1 MLQFGVFDLSLDE
14 IMIYFQDPWIVGW
27 VLIGSGILAAAWL
40 LENVTDP
47 IPVLGWIFDIIVK
60 LGTFLGFFVGA
71 LDILVGYVVYVTNP
85 GGVIVAGVLV
95 VIGFSL
101 VMRLLSKFPIALIF
115 SAAVAVFATFTLYGI
130 LAPYASAPYVG
141 EYISQIISLKWM
153 AVIGFIIFAVVY
165 MIGGLAIKI
174 IQFIGKIFSWTPIS
188 VLIGLAAIG
197 AGIIVIV
204 NPALLGLVIPWP
216 S

>member
-101 VMRLLSKFPIALIF
+101 VMRLLSKFPIAFIF
-115 SAAVAVFATFTLYGI
+115 AAAVAVFATFTLYGI

>member
-1 MLQFGVFDLSLDE
+1 
-14 IMIYFQDPWIVGW
+14 
-27 VLIGSGILAAAWL
+27 
-40 LENVTDP
+40 
-47 IPVLGWIFDIIVK
+47 
-60 LGTFLGFFVGA
+60 
-71 LDILVGYVVYVTNP
+71 
-85 GGVIVAGVLV
+85 LV